1 MTLGSFVYFPFYE
14 PPGTDQQMLAIRL
27 KMSGSGYD
35 PSGTGVDSNSVA
47 VVPWS
52 PVDDVTPIT
61 WTISD
66 IFARAETP
74 GTTETSTVRVQ
85 YSTVAGDFTVAGYID
100 TAGVNLPEDVNE
112 SARPAS
118 LAVTQAPSG
127 WKFRTDWTVLDP
139 VIAGLSVYV
148 VLFANV
154 AS

>member
-1 MTLGSFVYFPFYE
+1 MTLGTFAYWPFYE
-14 PPGTDQQMLAIRL
+14 PPGGNEQMLAVRL

-35 PSGTGVDSNSVA
+35 PSATGPDDNSVA

-66 IFARAETP
+66 IFARCETP
-74 GTTETSTVRVQ
+74 GTTETSIVRVQ

-100 TAGVNLPEDVNE
+100 TAGVLLPEDVNE

-118 LAVTQAPSG
+118 LGVTSAPSG

-148 VLFANV
+148 VLYSNV
-154 AS
+154 AA

>member
-1 MTLGSFVYFPFYE
+1 MTLGTFAYWPFYE
-14 PPGTDQQMLAIRL
+14 PPGVDQQMLAIRL

-35 PSGTGVDSNSVA
+35 PSASGVDPNSVA

-66 IFARAETP
+66 IFARCETP
-74 GTTETSTVRVQ
+74 GTSETSTVRVQ
-85 YSTVAGDFTVAGYID
+85 YSTVTGDFTLAGYID
-100 TAGVNLPEDVNE
+100 TAGVNLLEDVNE

-118 LAVTQAPSG
+118 LAVTSCVSG
-127 WKFRTDWTVLDP
+127 WKFRTTWTVLDP

-148 VLFANV
+148 VLYANV
-154 AS
+154 A